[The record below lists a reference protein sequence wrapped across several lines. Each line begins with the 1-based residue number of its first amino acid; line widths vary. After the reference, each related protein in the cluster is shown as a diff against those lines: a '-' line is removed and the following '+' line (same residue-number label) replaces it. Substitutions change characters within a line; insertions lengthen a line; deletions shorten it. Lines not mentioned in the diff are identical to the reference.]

1 MIPAEAGT
9 AQWEQEGETDRPRS
23 PSCGSLV
30 VGEPE
35 PPHHQAFSEKTPKKG
50 GTDDGPNADGIT
62 HPPHDSPEARVRP
75 VVGRQP
81 QPMTRPTP
89 DPRPR
94 PHGKQDPGAPGAG
107 PALFRGPEL
116 SPAGAERDR
125 CIPCTGCRRPTWNYS
140 AVCWPCIDER
150 GNR

>member
-9 AQWEQEGETDRPRS
+9 AQWEQEGETDRLRS

-30 VGEPE
+30 VGVELEPNL
-35 PPHHQAFSEKTPKKG
+35 HHQG
-50 GTDDGPNADGIT
+50 
-62 HPPHDSPEARVRP
+62 
-75 VVGRQP
+75 
-81 QPMTRPTP
+81 
-89 DPRPR
+89 
-94 PHGKQDPGAPGAG
+94 
-107 PALFRGPEL
+107 FRGPEL